1 MEASMLKA
9 FTKYGGIIQAILGVV
24 GTAAPDTISTL
35 GTGAGAN
42 VFNLLSGAT
51 LSYLGFKGTESQ
63 QRTGALG
70 IGGLNALVGLLG
82 VFGVSTISGIPLN
95 EGTVGIIINLAI
107 GAWGLISGFMKK
119 SA

>member
-1 MEASMLKA
+1 MLKA
-9 FTKYGGIIQAILGVV
+9 FSKYGGVIQAILGLA
-24 GTAAPDTISTL
+24 GTAAPETISAL
-35 GTGAGAN
+35 GTGAGGN
-42 VFNLLSGAT
+42 VFNLISGAA

-82 VFGVSTISGIPLN
+82 VFGVTNIGGIQLN
-95 EGTVGIIINLAI
+95 EGTVGILINLAI

-119 SA
+119 SS